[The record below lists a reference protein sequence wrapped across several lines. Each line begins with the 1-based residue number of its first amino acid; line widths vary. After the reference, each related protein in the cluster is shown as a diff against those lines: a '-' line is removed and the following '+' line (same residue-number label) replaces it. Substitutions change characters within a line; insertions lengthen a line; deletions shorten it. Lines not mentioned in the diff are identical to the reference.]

1 MMEKPTENANFQSKL
16 KELATFAEAILKGT
30 NESHKKELWSKVGNL
45 FRKRIDSF
53 LPSWRLERPS
63 KKIKKEN
70 VKVDLPD
77 EIWIKIL
84 GFMNKTD
91 VFKSFALTCKHFNKL
106 SLDPSIIKSLSLY
119 KMDELDHEHVIS
131 VLKRSRFLK
140 KIEIDCCKSSDS
152 LLLTAFKFNNVL
164 KSVKIR
170 DFNKEENYLISVN
183 KILEESGNKL
193 EILSLRGFFSLKGVT
208 IMNLVN
214 LKKLYLGINSYLTSK
229 NLITLAQNCK
239 LETLH
244 TTVSCDDQLNL
255 AFKIFLQAMEGKM
268 KDLKI
273 VHKNYNDIS
282 LSWTKYLS
290 LCQSLEEI
298 QIRYG
303 PISNL
308 KGLSELFNLKLL
320 KLYYIAGNDSDN
332 QKSQKFSNFFKT
344 LDLENMKDLAISHMD
359 ISLEHLT
366 ILANRHFPNLKHI
379 CLFWC
384 EKLKIDE
391 GTLKKMISNSPQ
403 LKGIHI
409 DETKIELTDEQLYDL
424 MEQSGVTIGVGS
436 TRGQQF
442 KKYLR
447 YQLPGSVE
455 KYSHRIECN
464 LCGYTML

>member
-1 MMEKPTENANFQSKL
+1 MMEKPTEIVNFQSKL
-16 KELATFAEAILKGT
+16 KEFAAFAEAVFYGT
-30 NESHKKELWSKVGNL
+30 NQSYKNELMRKVGHL
-45 FRKRIDSF
+45 FENQIIS
-53 LPSWRLERPS
+53 SWRLGLPS
-63 KKIKKEN
+63 KRTKKEN
-70 VKVDLPD
+70 VKIDLPD
-77 EIWIKIL
+77 EILIKIL
-84 GFMNKTD
+84 GYMKKTD
-91 VFKSFALTCKHFNKL
+91 VFKSIALTCKRFYNL
-106 SLDPSIIKSLSLY
+106 SLDPSIIKSLSLERTDNHDY
-119 KMDELDHEHVIS
+119 EYVIN
-131 VLKRSRFLK
+131 VLKRARFLK
-140 KIEIDCCKSSDS
+140 KIEITYCKSAGS
-152 LLLTAFKFNNVL
+152 LISTAFKYGSML
-164 KSVKIR
+164 KSVQIT
-170 DFNKEENYLISVN
+170 DFTEEKHLIT
-183 KILEESGNKL
+183 KTLENSENKL
-193 EILSLRGFFSLKGVT
+193 EVLTIFGNLGKYGLSEAAIKNLIYLKE
-208 IMNLVN
+208 
-214 LKKLYLGINSYLTSK
+214 LYLDFGSKLTSN
-229 NLITLAQNCK
+229 NLITLAENCK

-244 TTVSCDDQLNL
+244 AIVSCDDQTNI
-255 AFKIFLQAMEGKM
+255 AFKMFLQAMEGKM